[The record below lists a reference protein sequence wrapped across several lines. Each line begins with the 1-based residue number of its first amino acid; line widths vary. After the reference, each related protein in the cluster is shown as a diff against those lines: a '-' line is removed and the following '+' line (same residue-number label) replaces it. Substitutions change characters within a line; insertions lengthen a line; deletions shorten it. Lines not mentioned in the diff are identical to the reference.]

1 MQWVVMAAALNR
13 LHTAELGRS
22 AEVHRWKE
30 REGEMLSETRK
41 AAGRGSDWQRA
52 CELC

>member
-13 LHTAELGRS
+13 LHTAELSRS
-22 AEVHRWKE
+22 AGEHRWEE
-30 REGEMLSETRK
+30 REGEMLSETRR
-41 AAGRGSDWQRA
+41 AAGRGSDGERA